1 MRIRSQSP
9 VRASRWP
16 VPLLAALEATACAAT
31 HFLRAQRFFSS
42 CVSSLARLRVR
53 SRGAARGHGAFPRR
67 LRLCCVLGRARR
79 RRGAAGGAGVLPRRR
94 CVGIAVRPAARAAA
108 APAAALRDRGP
119 RRGGGRGSH
128 IRRGKILRLL
138 DLRVV
143 RYDFGRGAN
152 LGEVEVEDGEA
163 GERANAGERDVAA
176 AHIQASMLR

>member
-1 MRIRSQSP
+1 M
-9 VRASRWP
+9 
-16 VPLLAALEATACAAT
+16 PLLAALEATACAAT

-53 SRGAARGHGAFPRR
+53 SRGAVRGHGAFPRR

-79 RRGAAGGAGVLPRRR
+79 RRGASGGAGVLPRRR

-119 RRGGGRGSH
+119 RRGGGRGAASRRGGASH

-176 AHIQASMLR
+176 AHIQARMLR